1 MPTKSPSTRPS
12 KKKIVAARKA
22 APVKSAAVK
31 KAAAPIAKTA
41 PAVTMKAKKPARSLH
56 LGVQLAIAG
65 SAIAVLL
72 LLAAVE
78 RNVFATRGS
87 DAAAV
92 PVTISLEHESPLSLS
107 LLFAKKETAG
117 YVSIRNGS
125 TEDIHVSVPSSWMR
139 SEVTG
144 AEISDVKSDIPVFG
158 FTRWS
163 LPKGAGMKMLLP
175 ESPEAVFIDSTSNAV
190 TAVDLK
196 AIDLTTSQVS
206 NKVVLVQKQSLIR
219 LWTDAE

>member
-1 MPTKSPSTRPS
+1 MPTKSPSSRVT
-12 KKKIVAARKA
+12 KKKVPAARKA
-22 APVKSAAVK
+22 APVKAVAVRKKVVTKAPAPVAAV
-31 KAAAPIAKTA
+31 
-41 PAVTMKAKKPARSLH
+41 KKPARSLH

-92 PVTISLEHESPLSLS
+92 PVTIGLEHESPLSLS
-107 LLFAKKETAG
+107 LLFAKKENAG

-125 TEDIHVSVPSSWMR
+125 TEDIHVSVPSSWVR

-144 AEISDVKSDIPVFG
+144 TDIGNITSDIPVFG
-158 FTRWS
+158 FTRWA

-175 ESPEAVFIDSTSNAV
+175 ESPQAVFIDSVSASV
-190 TAVDLK
+190 AAVDLK
-196 AIDLTTSQVS
+196 AIDLTTSTVMS
-206 NKVVLVQKQSLIR
+206 KVVLVQKQSLIP
-219 LWTDAE
+219 LWTSEE